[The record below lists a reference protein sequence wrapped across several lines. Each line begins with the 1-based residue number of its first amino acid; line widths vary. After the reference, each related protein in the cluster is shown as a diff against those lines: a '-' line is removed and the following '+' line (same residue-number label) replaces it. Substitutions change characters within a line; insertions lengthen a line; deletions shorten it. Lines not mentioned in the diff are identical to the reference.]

1 MTSHKQVVAD
11 FEGDLEVYREIKEL
25 KEAISELENESKGPF
40 YRKHEYYIKIKIRKY

>member
-11 FEGDLEVYREIKEL
+11 FEGDLEVYKEIQEL

-40 YRKHEYYIKIKIRKY
+40 YRKHICFIRIMFRKY